1 MEKLVDLV
9 RQFETGEIVLPI
21 MQREYVWKP
30 RKVEALLDSLYR
42 KYPIGSFYLWRP
54 SRRQPVRPGRQ
65 KLPAGE
71 PVRFLLDGQQRLASL
86 ARAVTSEAQD
96 TPLPPPG
103 GGPRD
108 AISWRAYFDVKT
120 EVFIVKGR
128 SARARK
134 RIAACDP
141 GLVALSDLV
150 SLRGPDEARI
160 TGVTEEAVRQMT
172 AGGHITDNEA
182 EKNRVRTRLTR
193 AARIL
198 DVDVLCQSIE
208 TGAPGSEGEDE
219 VDQAITI
226 FERLNRGGLTLSAA
240 DVAAARLSHEATE
253 GILGPMRDF
262 AREPACVAVGVNFG
276 FLTRTL
282 VTFRRGSA
290 KVADLPR
297 HWAAGPPPIEEDWNI
312 VRRSLMAAIGVA
324 QGAGWSARAW
334 LPSLNALI
342 PVTYYAKLK
351 GGAIPAADRAALV
364 KFLCKAAW
372 GGAFGGSAET
382 AIDRYVHRLESAG
395 ATCDASVLE
404 AWVPKKHTPRITADD
419 ILEETSR
426 TGPLMQAYLAC
437 LVSKQAKSWPSGQA
451 LGEVSRLGD
460 GRQTIEVRAIFPRQL
475 FERLGLGHDANTM
488 ANYAILTDADNRQ
501 LAEETPR
508 AAYERLTPDQRR
520 WPRQQFIPVHE
531 PELLDPAAYDAFAR
545 RRAKEIAEALN
556 AFLGL

>member
-1 MEKLVDLV
+1 MEKLVELV

-30 RKVEALLDSLYR
+30 KKVEALLDSLYR

-54 SRRQPVRPGRQ
+54 SRKQPVRLGRQ
-65 KLPAGE
+65 KLLAGE
-71 PVRFLLDGQQRLASL
+71 PVRYLLDGQQRLASL

-103 GGPRD
+103 GGQRD
-108 AISWRAYFDVKT
+108 AISWRAFFDVKT
-120 EVFIVKGR
+120 EVFVVKGR

-134 RIAACDP
+134 RLAAHDP
-141 GLVALSDLV
+141 SLVALSDLV
-150 SLRGPDEARI
+150 SLRGFDVARV
-160 TGVTEEAVRQMT
+160 TGVTEEAVRRMV
-172 AGGHITDNEA
+172 ADGHITDNEA
-182 EKNRVRTRLTR
+182 EKNTVRTRLAR
-193 AARIL
+193 VARIL
-198 DVDVLCQSIE
+198 DVDVLFQSIE

-262 AREPACVAVGVNFG
+262 AREPACVALGINFG

-297 HWAAGPPPIEEDWNI
+297 HWAAGPPPIEEDWNV
-312 VRRSLMAAIGVA
+312 VRRSLTAAIGVA

-334 LPSLNALI
+334 LPSINALI
-342 PVTYYAKLK
+342 PVAYYAKLK
-351 GGAIPAADRAALV
+351 GGSIPVADRAELV
-364 KFLCKAAW
+364 KYLCKAAW
-372 GGAFGGSAET
+372 SGAFGGSAET
-382 AIDRYVHRLESAG
+382 AIDRYVHHLQKAG
-395 ATCDASVLE
+395 ANCEASVLG

-419 ILEETSR
+419 LLEETSKA
-426 TGPLMQAYLAC
+426 GPLMQTYLAY
-437 LVSKQAKSWPSGQA
+437 LVSKQARSWPSGQA
-451 LGEVSRLGD
+451 IGEASRLGD
-460 GRQTIEVRAIFPRQL
+460 GRRAIEVHPIFPRQV
-475 FERLGLGHDANTM
+475 FERLGLGLDANAM

-501 LAEETPR
+501 LADEAPR
-508 AAYERLTPDQRR
+508 AAYERLSPDQKR
-520 WPRQQFIPVHE
+520 WPRQQFIPVQE
-531 PELLDPAAYDAFAR
+531 PEILEPSAYDAFTR
-545 RRAKEIAEALN
+545 RRAREMAEALN